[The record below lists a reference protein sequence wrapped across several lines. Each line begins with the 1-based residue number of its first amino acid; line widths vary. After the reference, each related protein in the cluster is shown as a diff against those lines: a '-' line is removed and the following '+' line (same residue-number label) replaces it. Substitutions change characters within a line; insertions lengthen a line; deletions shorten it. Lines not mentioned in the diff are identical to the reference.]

1 MDIHQFRQLFDK
13 AYMPLCMYALRI
25 TGDTRMAEDA
35 VQQAMMAV
43 WERLQGGMT
52 PDNVKAYLYRSV
64 RNEALKIVPSVAWQ
78 SIDASTVDVTDDTID
93 TSERDAALWNAV
105 DALPPRCREVF
116 LAVKR
121 DGMSHADIAAE
132 MGISVKTVE
141 AQITKAMTRL
151 REALAPYR
159 RRSVRPFFLPFL

>member
-1 MDIHQFRQLFDK
+1 MHHKWL
-13 AYMPLCMYALRI
+13 
-25 TGDTRMAEDA
+25 
-35 VQQAMMAV
+35 
-43 WERLQGGMT
+43 
-52 PDNVKAYLYRSV
+52 
-64 RNEALKIVPSVAWQ
+64 
-78 SIDASTVDVTDDTID
+78 
-93 TSERDAALWNAV
+93 DAALWNAV

-121 DGMSHADIAAE
+121 DGMSHADIAAQ